1 MGGVG
6 LAEARG
12 MTLRHRHCLNAAVR
26 SIYRHA
32 VVEPV
37 LIALFGVQIALG
49 LALVWRR
56 GRPSGA
62 WALAQVAS
70 GVWLA
75 LFVVQH
81 VPAVLRARPETGTA
95 FAAAVVQEWPGAAYF
110 IPYYIAAV
118 AALATHIAAAHRF
131 AHWPAPPDLLARAL
145 PWAGAALGVV
155 IVAGLLGAFG

>member
-1 MGGVG
+1 MWHFVTAFCALGGAGAGMGGVG

-62 WALAQVAS
+62 WALA
-70 GVWLA
+70 
-75 LFVVQH
+75 
-81 VPAVLRARPETGTA
+81 
-95 FAAAVVQEWPGAAYF
+95 
-110 IPYYIAAV
+110 
-118 AALATHIAAAHRF
+118 
-131 AHWPAPPDLLARAL
+131 
-145 PWAGAALGVV
+145 
-155 IVAGLLGAFG
+155 